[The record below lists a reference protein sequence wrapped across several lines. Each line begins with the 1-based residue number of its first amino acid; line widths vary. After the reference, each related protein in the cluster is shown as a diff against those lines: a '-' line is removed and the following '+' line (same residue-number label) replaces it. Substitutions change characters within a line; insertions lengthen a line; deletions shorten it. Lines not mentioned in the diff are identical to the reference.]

1 MTPLVRLRWR
11 PLTPAQQRALID
23 EARAARRAEQ
33 ARVGVHTPD
42 TPEIAPLK
50 RLNMPPRRYSS

>member
-11 PLTPAQQRALID
+11 PLTPAQHRALID

-33 ARVGVHTPD
+33 IGAALHKPD

-50 RLNMPPRRYSS
+50 RLTVPPRWR